1 MNWLTSRQKKNKKNQ
16 DWIEPAL
23 DRTSIWHN
31 LKLNVRHLDGLPS
44 WQNQSGKGARWTD
57 CKVDWTKSESNQELT
72 ELIVDTIL
80 RGQNV
85 LWQDY
90 QDRQNSSRQTP
101 SWTDFQEDGTK
112 RKQNAELKE
121 QIVDTI
127 LLGENVMWPDSK
139 VDQIQEDKHLVGQIH
154 KRRELRV
161 SWTRF
166 ERPYGGQKILWTN
179 CHMGRLPSVQNPSS
193 QTPMWTECQLYMI
206 SNRKIP
212 SWR

>member
-1 MNWLTSRQKKNKKNQ
+1 MKNQ

-44 WQNQSGKGARWTD
+44 WQNQSGKSARWTD
-57 CKVDWTKSESNQELT
+57 CKVDGTKSENNQELT

-85 LWQDY
+85 MWQDY

-112 RKQNAELKE
+112 RKQNPELTEPVVDTILRGQNGMWPDSQVDKIQVDKQPVRQNPKWRE
-121 QIVDTI
+121 TNVTKIQRLTEPIVDTI
-127 LLGENVMWPDSK
+127 LWKRISF
-139 VDQIQEDKHLVGQIH
+139 GQSP
-154 KRRELRV
+154 K
-161 SWTRF
+161 WT
-166 ERPYGGQKILWTN
+166 K
-179 CHMGRLPSVQNPSS
+179 
-193 QTPMWTECQLYMI
+193 
-206 SNRKIP
+206 SN
-212 SWR
+212 